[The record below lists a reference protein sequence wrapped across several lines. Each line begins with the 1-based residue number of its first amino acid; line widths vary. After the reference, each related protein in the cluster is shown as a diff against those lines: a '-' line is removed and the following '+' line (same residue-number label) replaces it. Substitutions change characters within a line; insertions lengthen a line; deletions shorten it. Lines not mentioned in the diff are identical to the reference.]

1 MADTF
6 EKRIRESKK
15 RRKREMK
22 AERKRLRKDGV
33 IGQDN
38 SNFFFPGE
46 QGRESVNPYEK
57 EPPEPKPGA
66 EGEDEAG
73 AEGGAKEDAR
83 AKARPKA
90 TPDPRIPRLT
100 PRPPSLS

>member
-6 EKRIRESKK
+6 EKRIREAKK

-38 SNFFFPGE
+38 GNFFFPDE
-46 QGRESVNPYEK
+46 IGRESVNIYEK
-57 EPPEPKPGA
+57 KLPDPPPPAEGEGEGEGELGA
-66 EGEDEAG
+66 EGEPG
-73 AEGGAKEDAR
+73 AESAESAAEGDA
-83 AKARPKA
+83 AAP
-90 TPDPRIPRLT
+90 TPPAP
-100 PRPPSLS
+100 